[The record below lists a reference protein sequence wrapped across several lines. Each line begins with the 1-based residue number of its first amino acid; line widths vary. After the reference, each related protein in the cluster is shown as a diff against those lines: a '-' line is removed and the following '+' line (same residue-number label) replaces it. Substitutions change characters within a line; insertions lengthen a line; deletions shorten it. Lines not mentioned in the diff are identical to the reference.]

1 MVHECC
7 VFKTVV
13 VPPMTTSENP
23 YMVATQFHSD
33 SLFDTFDRHYLS
45 KFESKRKNMDKLQTR
60 HDNHVKNKPQ
70 WNLML
75 ADKKRFSHDCNRAFL
90 YTDASGPYYRCHSFF
105 RGVMNTGLA
114 KLRSTTH
121 IMWCL
126 LEKNDLTK
134 TTGYYWVP
142 PKSNNVLWDI
152 KNNY

>member
-1 MVHECC
+1 MLHGCC

-13 VPPMTTSENP
+13 VLTMTTSENP

-33 SLFDTFDRHYLS
+33 SLFDTLNRHYLS

-75 ADKKRFSHDCNRAFL
+75 ADKKSYSHDCKHAFV
-90 YTDASGPYYRCHSFF
+90 YTHGNKPFYRCHYFVNGDV
-105 RGVMNTGLA
+105 RTGI
-114 KLRSTTH
+114 STTTSKTH
-121 IMWCL
+121 ITYCHF
-126 LEKNDLTK
+126 EKK
-134 TTGYYWVP
+134 KGWYEVP

-152 KNNY
+152 KNNYY